1 MQLLWT
7 GLDNCQ
13 QCRIGGL
20 CGVSGVQG
28 KAWQL
33 IGGQAIGYRLEQER
47 LVGST
52 GTAAERRRAAP
63 LHRQALKQPA
73 YRHARRTRP

>member
-13 QCRIGGL
+13 QRRIGGL

-33 IGGQAIGYRLEQER
+33 IGGQAIGYR
-47 LVGST
+47 
-52 GTAAERRRAAP
+52 
-63 LHRQALKQPA
+63 
-73 YRHARRTRP
+73 